1 MGDDTASSVNDLP
14 KVTSVLSSEAVSKTE
29 AFDIMVRFLSKH
41 QFQYPGNVNNSSQQP
56 ADQSHQD
63 LEQPRFG
70 RIYHFWEDLYH
81 VAETL
86 VVRSDSE
93 NVLYPQQQETL
104 RKLRL
109 VAAPLNTE
117 VLNDSTS
124 KIKQEVLNDDNDD
137 YAAIPTQKVQ
147 MNPDEVVKGEMII
160 KQENEEDVQQQDR
173 KSAKKNKKEKKKDK
187 KRKRESTT

>member
-124 KIKQEVLNDDNDD
+124 KIKQEVLNDDND
-137 YAAIPTQKVQ
+137 YAAIPPIDVK

-160 KQENEEDVQQQDR
+160 KQEDEEDVQQQDR
-173 KSAKKNKKEKKKDK
+173 KSAKKSKKEKKKDK
-187 KRKRESTT
+187 KRKRESMA